1 MEGEVGESDSV
12 TKFRVAEAIFLKPDR
27 ATKH

>member
-1 MEGEVGESDSV
+1 MEEKVEKNDSV
-12 TKFRVAEAIFLKPDR
+12 TKFRAADAIFPKLDR